1 MYNVEAFTALLA
13 CRQILL
19 NWKGC
24 KTLISRK
31 VDQGHYVSPS
41 VGEDQLH
48 LEM

>member
-24 KTLISRK
+24 KTLISWK

-41 VGEDQLH
+41 VGEDQIH